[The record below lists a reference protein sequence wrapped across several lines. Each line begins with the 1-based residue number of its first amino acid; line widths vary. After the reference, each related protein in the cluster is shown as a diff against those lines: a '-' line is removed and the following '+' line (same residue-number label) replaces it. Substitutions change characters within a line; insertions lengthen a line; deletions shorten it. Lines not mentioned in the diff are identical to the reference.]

1 MTGTSNMFAD
11 MGALPIAD
19 KLEGGLLEA
28 KTPPIEPAALEN
40 IPEEKVN
47 DVSRENIDE
56 IVRELDQEAPVEA
69 SNAAAHTL
77 EEPNIT
83 ETIDDASKKADEA
96 VAKKT
101 CNCDAGD
108 LCFKCILSKVFSLE
122 PLLDQ
127 NY

>member
-11 MGALPIAD
+11 VGTLPISD
-19 KLEGGLLEA
+19 KLEGGLPEA
-28 KTPPIEPAALEN
+28 KTPPIESAALEN

-56 IVRELDQEAPVEA
+56 IVRELDQEAPAEA

-83 ETIDDASKKADEA
+83 ETIDDATKKSDEA

>member
-1 MTGTSNMFAD
+1 MFAD
-11 MGALPIAD
+11 MGAVPISD

-28 KTPPIEPAALEN
+28 KTPSIEPAALEN

-77 EEPNIT
+77 EEPNII
-83 ETIDDASKKADEA
+83 ETIDDATKKTDEA
-96 VAKKT
+96 AAKKT
-101 CNCDAGD
+101 CPCDAGD

-122 PLLDQ
+122 PILDQ